1 MVDLG
6 SCLSYP
12 HFNFFK
18 VITKNVFVPLF
29 FNMLFDLQEGK
40 AENIR
45 VACIEAL
52 ASISGQMEWK
62 SYFALL
68 RRCFR
73 DLTKHPDKRRVLL
86 RLICSILDNF
96 HFQENTSEVGSTHL
110 YGSTVVTSNIQACL
124 SKDVFPNIQ
133 KFMNSQSERVDIYV
147 HLAALK
153 VLKLLPEDVM
163 DSHLLGIIQ
172 HIVNFLKNRLESVR
186 DEARSALAACLKELG
201 SEYLQVIVRV
211 LRGSLKRGYELHVL
225 GYTLNFILSKFFTD
239 PAVGKI
245 DYLLEDLISVAEKDI
260 LGEVAEEKE
269 VEKLASKM
277 KETRKQKSFET
288 LKLIA
293 QSITFKSHALKLLRP
308 VTDHMKKH
316 LTPKVKARL
325 ENMLTSIATGFESNP
340 SVNQT
345 DLLIF
350 IYGLIEDGIKGEKGQ
365 GESSSLI
372 DANKHSRDVSRG
384 KNLSCQIILAKSPC
398 SHLIMVFALNLLH
411 GYMKKK
417 MQLGKEN
424 AQLLSML
431 DPFVAL
437 LGNCL
442 TSKYE
447 DVLSLTLRC
456 LTPLLRLPLPSVKSQ
471 AEEIKGVVL
480 HIAQSSV
487 DLRNPL
493 VESCLRSLTVLLRN
507 EEVTLST
514 DQLHFLIQFPL
525 FVDIDKNPSFVALSL
540 LKAIVSRKLV
550 VPEIYDLAIRVAELM
565 VTSQVEPIRKKCS
578 KILLQFLLDYRLS
591 EKRLQQHLDFLLSNL
606 R

>member
-1 MVDLG
+1 MIDLEV
-6 SCLSYP
+6 CLSYP
-12 HFNFFK
+12 RLNCLK

-29 FNMLFDLQEGK
+29 FNMLFDLPEGK

-52 ASISGQMEWK
+52 ASISGRMEWK
-62 SYFALL
+62 SYFSLL

-73 DLTKHPDKRRVLL
+73 DLTKHPDKKKVLL

-96 HFQENTSEVGSTHL
+96 HFHKNISEVGSTHL
-110 YGSTVVTSNIQACL
+110 CDSMAVTSDMQECL
-124 SKDVFPNIQ
+124 GKDVFPKIQ
-133 KFMNSQSERVDIYV
+133 KLMNSQSEKVDIYV

-153 VLKLLPEDVM
+153 VLKLLPEDIM
-163 DSHLLGIIQ
+163 DSQLLSVIQ

-186 DEARSALAACLKELG
+186 DEARSALAASLKELG

-225 GYTLNFILSKFFTD
+225 GYTLNFILSKFLTD
-239 PAVGKI
+239 PAFGKI
-245 DYLLEDLISVAEKDI
+245 DYLLEDLISVVEKDI
-260 LGEVAEEKE
+260 FGEVAEEKE

-277 KETRKQKSFET
+277 KETRKQKSFDT

-293 QSITFKSHALKLLRP
+293 QSATFKSQALKLLRP

-316 LTPKVKARL
+316 LTPKVKAKL
-325 ENMLTSIATGFESNP
+325 ENMLTSIATGFECNP
-340 SVNQT
+340 SVNET

-350 IYGLIEDGIKGEKGQ
+350 IYGLVEDGIKGENGQ
-365 GESSSLI
+365 GEGSSLV
-372 DANKHSRDVSRG
+372 DANKHSKDVSRG
-384 KNLSCQIILAKSPC
+384 RNLSCQTIVAKSPC
-398 SHLIMVFALNLLH
+398 SHLIMVFALKLLQ
-411 GYMKKK
+411 GYMKK
-417 MQLGKEN
+417 MQLGKGN
-424 AQLLSML
+424 DQLLSML

-437 LGNCL
+437 FGNCL

-471 AEEIKGVVL
+471 ADKIKGVVL
-480 HIAQSSV
+480 HIAHSSM
-487 DLRNPL
+487 DPCNPL
-493 VESCLRSLTVLLRN
+493 VESCLRLLTVLLRN
-507 EEVTLST
+507 EKVTLST
-514 DQLHFLIQFPL
+514 DQLHLLIQFPL
-525 FVDIDKNPSFVALSL
+525 FVDIDKNPSFIALSL

-591 EKRLQQHLDFLLSNL
+591 EKRLQQHFDFLLSNL